1 MRVVEGEVRVRGT
14 LNGPPALYT
23 WAFRKIL
30 VRVVRVNAK
39 KFFSLNRLPRK
50 QGMQILVYFKLIS
63 LPVIVKHE
71 QALLYSHLIATLTDF
86 WPIFTMAMEP
96 GCRFVLIVAAPL

>member
-1 MRVVEGEVRVRGT
+1 LINESLVRVVEGVVRVRGT
-14 LNGPPALYT
+14 LNGPPALYIR
-23 WAFRKIL
+23 AFWKIL

-63 LPVIVKHE
+63 LV
-71 QALLYSHLIATLTDF
+71 
-86 WPIFTMAMEP
+86 
-96 GCRFVLIVAAPL
+96 